1 MLHEE
6 KIIKLDRSRI
16 DIKENSYVKYK
27 NSIYKITQ
35 ILNFK
40 EVVALNIET
49 KKATLLAIKDLSS
62 IESGKNINIEAIS
75 KDISEIEDEE
85 YKEANRRYKAILPL
99 LEKKLSRTDAV
110 EYSKKLGIHFTTL
123 YRWQEKYK
131 STGTILGLI
140 SNKSGIKRGSKKL
153 NNEVEILIRKIIENY
168 YLTNQKPSIQS
179 IINKILFECKKMNLT
194 APHSNTIRN
203 RINEISEYEKLK
215 KQGNKGLA
223 RTKYEPVPNKFE
235 AEYPLQLIEIDHTPC
250 DIILVDD
257 ENRLPIGRPW
267 ITLAIDIYSRMIVG
281 YYLSMNA
288 PSVTSVGM
296 CVSNAILPKDLL
308 LSKFDINENWNV
320 WGFPETIHVDNG
332 ADFRAEAVKRASLA
346 HGINIEFRPVG
357 RANFGGHIERVIG
370 TLMHEIH
377 NLPGTTFS
385 NIKKRGE
392 YNSDANAS
400 MTFYEFERWLLTFIT
415 KIYHKR
421 THSSLLMSPEQ
432 QWEEGLFA
440 DETGIGFIQKP
451 SSNSSI
457 ILDFLPI
464 YERTIQKNGVN
475 IEGLNYYD
483 HVLRTKINQMENGKK
498 KQFIFK
504 RDPRDISHVWFYEES
519 TKEYFKIP
527 TANQNMPSMTSWEFD
542 SIKTNLKNKGLK
554 RINQDAILEAR
565 EELLTQIKQSIKSSK
580 KARRETQKLKNAN
593 IELNELNYKMNP
605 NIDIDNKNLL
615 NKSSSDDQSFW
626 EDEIPEF

>member
-1 MLHEE
+1 MLNKETS
-6 KIIKLDRSRI
+6 IKLDRSRI
-16 DIKENSYVKYK
+16 DIKPNSYVQYK
-27 NSIYKITQ
+27 NSVYKITQ
-35 ILNFK
+35 ILNFD
-40 EVVALNIET
+40 EVVGTNTKT
-49 KKATLLAIKDLSS
+49 KKAELLPIKDLSS
-62 IESGKNINIEAIS
+62 IESDKNINAESIS
-75 KDISEIEDEE
+75 KDINNIEDEE
-85 YKEANRRYKAILPL
+85 YLEAQRRYKAILPL
-99 LEKKLSRTDAV
+99 LEKKLSRQEAV
-110 EYSKKLGIHFTTL
+110 QYSKNLGIHFTTL

-140 SNKSGIKRGSKKL
+140 SNKVGVRKGSKRL
-153 NNEVEILIRKIIENY
+153 DSEIEIIIRKIIENY
-168 YLTNQKPSIQS
+168 YLTIQKPSIQS
-179 IINKILFECKKMNLT
+179 VVNKVLSECKRLNIL

-203 RINEISEYEKLK
+203 RINEISEYEKLLK
-215 KQGNKGLA
+215 HGSRGLA
-223 RTKYEPVPNKFE
+223 KTKYEPAPNKFE
-235 AEYPLQLIEIDHTPC
+235 ADYPLQLIEIDHTPC

-257 ENRLPIGRPW
+257 EHRLPIGRPW

-308 LSKFDINENWNV
+308 LSKFDINSNWNV
-320 WGFPETIHVDNG
+320 WGYPETIHVDNG
-332 ADFRAEAVKRASLA
+332 ADFRADAVKRAGLA

-385 NIKKRGE
+385 NIKQRGE

-400 MTFYEFERWLLTFIT
+400 MTFSEFEKWILTFIT

-421 THSSLLMSPEQ
+421 IHSSLSLSPEQ

-440 DETGIGFIQKP
+440 DESGIGFIQKP
-451 SSNSSI
+451 SNNSSI

-504 RDPRDISHVWFYEES
+504 RDPRDISYIWFYEETS
-519 TKEYFKIP
+519 QEYFKINV
-527 TANQNMPSMTSWEFD
+527 ANQNMPSMTAWEFD
-542 SIKTNLKNKGLK
+542 LIKTELKNKGLK
-554 RINQDAILEAR
+554 RVNQDAILEAR
-565 EELLTQIKQSIKSSK
+565 EELHKQIEQSVKSSK
-580 KARRETQKLKNAN
+580 KARRDSQRLKNKN
-593 IELNELNYKMNP
+593 IELKEQEQRINQNTSINIKQTENNFSKNE
-605 NIDIDNKNLL
+605 
-615 NKSSSDDQSFW
+615 SFW
-626 EDEIPEF
+626 EDDIPDF

>member
-1 MLHEE
+1 MLNKETS
-6 KIIKLDRSRI
+6 IKLDRSRI
-16 DIKENSYVKYK
+16 DIKPNSYVQYK
-27 NSIYKITQ
+27 NSVYKITQ
-35 ILNFK
+35 ILNFD
-40 EVVALNIET
+40 EVVGTNTKT
-49 KKATLLAIKDLSS
+49 KKAELLPIKDLSS
-62 IESGKNINIEAIS
+62 IESDKNINAESIS
-75 KDISEIEDEE
+75 KDINNIEDEE
-85 YKEANRRYKAILPL
+85 YLEAQRRYKAILPL
-99 LEKKLSRTDAV
+99 LEKKLSRQEAV
-110 EYSKKLGIHFTTL
+110 QYSKNLGIHFTTL

-140 SNKSGIKRGSKKL
+140 SNKVGVRKGSKRL
-153 NNEVEILIRKIIENY
+153 DSEIEIIIRKIIENY
-168 YLTNQKPSIQS
+168 YLTIQKPSIQS
-179 IINKILFECKKMNLT
+179 VVNKVLSECKRLNIV

-203 RINEISEYEKLK
+203 RINEISEYEKLLK
-215 KQGNKGLA
+215 HGSRGLA
-223 RTKYEPVPNKFE
+223 KTKYEPAPNKFE
-235 AEYPLQLIEIDHTPC
+235 ADYPLQLIEIDHTPC

-257 ENRLPIGRPW
+257 EHRLPIGRPW

-308 LSKFDINENWNV
+308 LSKFDINSNWNV
-320 WGFPETIHVDNG
+320 WGYPETIHVDNG
-332 ADFRAEAVKRASLA
+332 ADFRADAVKRAGLA

-385 NIKKRGE
+385 NIKQRGE

-400 MTFYEFERWLLTFIT
+400 MTFYEFEKWILTFIT

-421 THSSLLMSPEQ
+421 IHSSLSLSPEQ

-440 DETGIGFIQKP
+440 DESGIGFIQKP
-451 SSNSSI
+451 SNNSSI

-504 RDPRDISHVWFYEES
+504 RDPRDISYIWFYEE
-519 TKEYFKIP
+519 TTQEYFKINV
-527 TANQNMPSMTSWEFD
+527 ANQNMPSMTAWEFD
-542 SIKTNLKNKGLK
+542 LIKTELKNKGLK
-554 RINQDAILEAR
+554 RVNQDAILEAR
-565 EELLTQIKQSIKSSK
+565 EELHKQIEQSVKSSK
-580 KARRETQKLKNAN
+580 KARRDSQRLKNKN
-593 IELNELNYKMNP
+593 IELKEQEQRINQNTSINIKQTENNFSKNE
-605 NIDIDNKNLL
+605 
-615 NKSSSDDQSFW
+615 SFW
-626 EDEIPEF
+626 EDDIPDF